1 MTFTVLKPPAV
12 SWSRDPQVARD
23 NTWAHIINKHSGRPF
38 SLTGSAH
45 ESMHSRHRLFGG
57 PIPSRPTKTL
67 ESMGALT
74 KHIPRRSWLYLHG
87 PTVSVYLMNF
97 HVLRSER
104 LKHWGKPTG
113 PKTSR
118 QPTSKSG
125 KYSTIPAPNLLW
137 LFKIPL
143 DISIFYFNISF
154 LVPCISCLG
163 CLAFPLTEKV
173 GREVCASDSRK
184 QKGESS

>member
-67 ESMGALT
+67 ESTGALT
-74 KHIPRRSWLYLHG
+74 KHTPRRSWLYLHG

-104 LKHWGKPTG
+104 LKHWGKPRHPG
-113 PKTSR
+113 S
-118 QPTSKSG
+118 QH
-125 KYSTIPAPNLLW
+125 PNLENTAQ
-137 LFKIPL
+137 FQPQT
-143 DISIFYFNISF
+143 YFDCLKYLLILVSF
-154 LVPCISCLG
+154 ILTFHFWFP
-163 CLAFPLTEKV
+163 AFP
-173 GREVCASDSRK
+173 AWDA
-184 QKGESS
+184 